1 MHHPINVRQG
11 QQKVCR
17 LDPLRCRAVHQQKGL
32 RRGVRLR
39 RKQFGCRVPTDHI
52 LCSRR
57 RRREKLSDFFVWGRN
72 LRLKFQVCSYPLI
85 SIVLLNN
92 ESLQPMNA
100 AVKTR
105 IQLQLADRFG
115 HVFEQPEKRPLEIL
129 PTGIAEIDH
138 VLDGFPRGAITEI
151 YGAASC
157 GRTSILLSALAAATS
172 SEETCALVDCSNT
185 FDLSSA
191 ADAGVSFDRLLWVRG
206 NHNLELAFKA
216 VDLLLH
222 GGGFGFIVLNLA
234 DMPAKTLRRIVS
246 TWWFRFRRAIENTP
260 TVLAVATPVACVR
273 SCAAMAL
280 ELKNEGAVWPRADFF
295 VTEEEQRSP
304 TSKSEPGSS
313 HLWLVPAND
322 RYKIGCAA
330 VHHSHL
336 LQALTVRVNR
346 ERPRAGP
353 NRTVRFTPHA
363 RLDYIR

>member
-1 MHHPINVRQG
+1 
-11 QQKVCR
+11 
-17 LDPLRCRAVHQQKGL
+17 
-32 RRGVRLR
+32 
-39 RKQFGCRVPTDHI
+39 
-52 LCSRR
+52 
-57 RRREKLSDFFVWGRN
+57 
-72 LRLKFQVCSYPLI
+72 
-85 SIVLLNN
+85 
-92 ESLQPMNA
+92 MNA

-157 GRTSILLSALAAATS
+157 GRTSVLLSALAAATS

-260 TVLAVATPVACVR
+260 TVLAVATPVVCVR

-280 ELKNEGAVWPRADFF
+280 ELKNEGAVWPSADAF
-295 VTEEEQRSP
+295 VAEEQQRALRP
-304 TSKSEPGSS
+304 KSEPSS
-313 HLWLVPAND
+313 PHLWLVTSSD
-322 RYKIGCAA
+322 RYEMGPATLN
-330 VHHSHL
+330 HSHF
-336 LQALTVRVNR
+336 LQALTVRVHR
-346 ERPRAGP
+346 ERPLAGSD
-353 NRTVRFTPHA
+353 RTVRFTPT